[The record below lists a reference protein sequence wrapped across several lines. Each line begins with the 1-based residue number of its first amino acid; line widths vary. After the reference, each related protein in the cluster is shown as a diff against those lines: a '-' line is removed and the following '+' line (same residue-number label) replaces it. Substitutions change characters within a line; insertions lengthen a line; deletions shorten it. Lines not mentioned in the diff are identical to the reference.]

1 MRVREPLAKVARI
14 YRSVS
19 HTPDIAAPSPDTSTP
34 GTQRLKVAFYESAQ
48 DNVPRVVELS
58 WSELSAKLVT
68 HRRSQCPTTPC
79 VRGCPAKNG
88 PAWSPVDIVERRRTE
103 NVRAVTVAVFD
114 LDHLSAQQLA
124 CLDSVE
130 RHGLAFAVH
139 STHSNLPPDDYC
151 LRLAMPLSR
160 PVLPREW
167 ASVREAAIRMLSL
180 PADPATKDLAR
191 IYYLPDA
198 PTGVEPLALTGDGTP
213 LDVDALLAMSRA
225 GLPTVAPVLPST
237 PDVPADLYE
246 LRALLRRVRKPEH
259 VVIVRR
265 ALAGE
270 SLAPVGEQDNT
281 LNALMSCAAFVLPL
295 STPEAAVLEIFR
307 ASFAATD
314 WQEGTEHLC
323 EQARLKLRRHRE
335 RRKARD
341 AGRLADNTAIWEALG
356 GSAPAAPLTDA
367 PGQEEDAPDADAW
380 VKELVLDTT
389 KEGGKRI
396 KNCEANVFTV
406 LLSSPEWRGVLRFN
420 EVTKG
425 LEVEGS
431 PLGPGVDLETLDV
444 LVANWLQRSSYGQ
457 LGLMP
462 KAHVVAQQLLAVAKR
477 NSYDPVADYLAGLVW
492 DGKPRLDEL
501 LVTYFGA
508 RGEPGYLR
516 AVGAKFAI
524 SAVAR
529 ALRPGC
535 KVDTVLILEGPQGLR
550 KSTAFRTL
558 GGQYFSDAPIDVT
571 NKDSA
576 MLASQFW
583 FIELA
588 ELSTFRKSEDQA
600 LKAFISRTDDTYRP
614 PYGRAN
620 VKSPRRCV
628 FVGTTN
634 DDDYLRDPTGHRR
647 FWPVKCSGIEVDALA
662 RDRDQ
667 IWAEAVVRF
676 HQGEEWWLSNEE
688 AAGAEQQAAL
698 RMENHGD
705 SRKEVILKWLLEM
718 PADKRPTDVT
728 LLQVGVEAFSL
739 HPAQVDPRLSR
750 EIGAALKA
758 LHFTRGQRRKDDG
771 TRPLVYYVPDEL
783 RNAATEKRGE
793 RRAPFQVIAGSS
805 APHE

>member
-1 MRVREPLAKVARI
+1 MVR
-14 YRSVS
+14 Y
-19 HTPDIAAPSPDTSTP
+19 
-34 GTQRLKVAFYESAQ
+34 TQ
-48 DNVPRVVELS
+48 
-58 WSELSAKLVT
+58 
-68 HRRSQCPTTPC
+68 
-79 VRGCPAKNG
+79 
-88 PAWSPVDIVERRRTE
+88 I
-103 NVRAVTVAVFD
+103 
-114 LDHLSAQQLA
+114 
-124 CLDSVE
+124 
-130 RHGLAFAVH
+130 
-139 STHSNLPPDDYC
+139 
-151 LRLAMPLSR
+151 
-160 PVLPREW
+160 
-167 ASVREAAIRMLSL
+167 
-180 PADPATKDLAR
+180 
-191 IYYLPDA
+191 
-198 PTGVEPLALTGDGTP
+198 
-213 LDVDALLAMSRA
+213 
-225 GLPTVAPVLPST
+225 
-237 PDVPADLYE
+237 
-246 LRALLRRVRKPEH
+246 
-259 VVIVRR
+259 
-265 ALAGE
+265 
-270 SLAPVGEQDNT
+270 
-281 LNALMSCAAFVLPL
+281 
-295 STPEAAVLEIFR
+295 
-307 ASFAATD
+307 
-314 WQEGTEHLC
+314 
-323 EQARLKLRRHRE
+323 
-335 RRKARD
+335 
-341 AGRLADNTAIWEALG
+341 
-356 GSAPAAPLTDA
+356 
-367 PGQEEDAPDADAW
+367 
-380 VKELVLDTT
+380 
-389 KEGGKRI
+389 
-396 KNCEANVFTV
+396 
-406 LLSSPEWRGVLRFN
+406 
-420 EVTKG
+420 
-425 LEVEGS
+425 
-431 PLGPGVDLETLDV
+431 
-444 LVANWLQRSSYGQ
+444 QRSSYGQ

-462 KAHVVAQQLLAVAKR
+462 KTHAVAQQLLSVAKR

-492 DGKPRLDEL
+492 DGKPQLDEL

-524 SAVAR
+524 SAGAR

-550 KSTAFRTL
+550 KSTAFRIL

-688 AAGAEQQAAL
+688 ATGAEQQAAL

-705 SRKEVILKWLLEM
+705 SRKEVILRWLLEM

-728 LLQVGVEAFSL
+728 LLQVGVEAFAL
-739 HPAQVDPRLSR
+739 HPAQVDLRISR
-750 EIGAALKA
+750 EISAALKA

-783 RNAATEKRGE
+783 RTAPTEKRGGKRPANDVLRGVE
-793 RRAPFQVIAGSS
+793 WGVAAMDPGAYVEAGGEARVVPGRRSI
-805 APHE
+805 

>member
-1 MRVREPLAKVARI
+1 M
-14 YRSVS
+14 
-19 HTPDIAAPSPDTSTP
+19 
-34 GTQRLKVAFYESAQ
+34 KVAFYESAQ
-48 DNVPRVVELS
+48 DNVPRAVELS
-58 WSELSAKLVT
+58 WSELSEKLVT
-68 HRRSQCPTTPC
+68 HRRSQCPTSPC

-114 LDHLSAQQLA
+114 LDHLTAAQLA
-124 CLDSVE
+124 CLDAVE

-139 STHSNLPPDDYC
+139 STHSNRPPDDYC
-151 LRLAMPLSR
+151 LRLTMPLSR

-167 ASVREAAIRMLSL
+167 PAVRAAAIRMLSL

-191 IYYLPDA
+191 LYYLPDA
-198 PTGVEPLALTGDGTP
+198 PTSAEPFAASGDGAP

-246 LRALLRRVRKPEH
+246 LRALLRRIRKPEH
-259 VVIVRR
+259 FAIVRR

-270 SLAPVGEQDNT
+270 PLAPVGEQDNT

-295 STPEAAVLEIFR
+295 STPEAVVVELFR

-314 WQEGTEHLC
+314 WKEGTEHLC
-323 EQARLKLRRHRE
+323 EQALLKLRRHRD
-335 RRKARD
+335 RRRARD
-341 AGRLADNTAIWEALG
+341 AGRLADNKAIWEALG
-356 GSAPAAPLTDA
+356 GRAPESFPSDG
-367 PGQEEDAPDADAW
+367 PGHEEDAPDPDAW
-380 VKELVLDTT
+380 VKELVLDMT
-389 KEGGKRI
+389 KDTRQQI
-396 KNCEANVFTV
+396 RNCEANIFTV
-406 LLSSPEWRGVLRFN
+406 LHSSPEWRGVFRFN
-420 EVTKG
+420 DVTKK
-425 LEVEGS
+425 LEVEGG
-431 PLGPGVDLETLDV
+431 PLGPNVDLETLDV
-444 LVANWLQRSSYGQ
+444 LVANWIQRSTYGQ
-457 LGLMP
+457 LGLRP
-462 KAHVVAQQLLAVAKR
+462 KAQAVAQQLLAVAKH
-477 NSYDPVADYLAGLVW
+477 NSYDPVGGYLAGLVW
-492 DGKPRLDEL
+492 DGTPRLDGMLEM
-501 LVTYFGA
+501 YFGA
-508 RGEPGYLR
+508 HGDVRYLR

-535 KVDTVLILEGPQGLR
+535 KVDTVMILEGPQGLR
-550 KSTAFRTL
+550 KSTAFRIL
-558 GGQYFSDAPIDVT
+558 GGEHFTDAQIDVT

-600 LKAFISRTDDTYRP
+600 LKAFISRTEDTYRP

-620 VKSPRRCV
+620 VKAPRRCV

-647 FWPVKCSGIEVDALA
+647 FWPVKCSRIDTEALK

-667 IWAEAVVRF
+667 LWAEAVVRF
-676 HQGEEWWLSNEE
+676 HHGEDWWLSNEDAE
-688 AAGAEQQAAL
+688 GAEKQAAL
-698 RMENHGD
+698 RMENVGD

-718 PADKRPTDVT
+718 PSEKRPSEVT
-728 LLQVGVEAFSL
+728 LLHVGVEAFAL
-739 HPAQVDPRLSR
+739 HPAQVDLRISR

-758 LHFTRGQRRKDDG
+758 LHFTRGQRRMGDG
-771 TRPLVYYVPDEL
+771 TRPLVYYIPDEL
-783 RNAATEKRGE
+783 KNAPMEKRGE
-793 RRAPFQVIAGSS
+793 WR
-805 APHE
+805 APHEVVTGTARPRG